1 MTVIGRGNAQN
12 LDWILLGS
20 GVIWGSLVFFH
31 VVSEA
36 CGECGI
42 NVYFN
47 DKSACDFRSLYHRE
61 CLCERALLQ
70 WQRHKIFSICTC

>member
-1 MTVIGRGNAQN
+1 MNFY
-12 LDWILLGS
+12 LGEH
-20 GVIWGSLVFFH
+20 FFVVVH

-47 DKSACDFRSLYHRE
+47 DKSDYFVISGPCIIGNVSVRG
-61 CLCERALLQ
+61 LCYSDRILF
-70 WQRHKIFSICTC
+70 FSV